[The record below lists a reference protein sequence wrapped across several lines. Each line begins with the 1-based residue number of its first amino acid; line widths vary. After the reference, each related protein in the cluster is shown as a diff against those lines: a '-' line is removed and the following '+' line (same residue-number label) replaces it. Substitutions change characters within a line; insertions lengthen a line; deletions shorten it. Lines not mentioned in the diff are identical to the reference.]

1 MSLCSNYIKKKNNKI
16 SEIMK
21 KLLLLLTLLGACG
34 SGVWANNIRI
44 IGLPVLKDQD
54 EKAHT
59 VKIKFD
65 LAWDNSWRTSKPN
78 NYDAAWIF
86 VKCWDGESWNHV
98 YLEKDG
104 AIPGSKT
111 AADAV
116 NAGTKYSVTNR
127 DGTKADLAMVLEP
140 GYSVAW
146 KKWQVDPK
154 EDSAI
159 CVVGFFLHRATSGAG
174 HVVVPGITFV
184 WNYGDQG
191 FVDED
196 DLVVKVFAVEMV
208 YVPAGDYYLGG
219 RGTAASQNGS
229 FTTSTGA
236 TLEPMVVTSEKE
248 IKVDNTG
255 ATNTLWA
262 LNNGMVAGTIP
273 EAFPKGHQA
282 FYIMKY
288 ELTQEAWCE
297 FLNSLNQG
305 QQNGRVQTNL
315 TTAAV
320 NSWAW
325 GSDLRAWRN
334 YVKIKQSAPSVIF
347 GCDANLNNTYNQTD
361 KVKYDDRELV
371 RNIDGQ
377 DLAMNFVSFNDLL
390 AYAEF
395 AGLRPMT
402 ELEYEKA
409 CRGTREPVN
418 DEYAWGSVTAVFFGQ
433 TNPTQADYTT
443 RNGIT
448 NINTG
453 TEIVGPNFN
462 VGFVRGWSTTNSVSA
477 VPWWHGNTR
486 TWTHTHTYYAA
497 PLRVGL
503 FADSTSTRAEAG
515 ATFWGVMNMSDNVAE
530 MCISAYN
537 TVGRAFVGTH
547 GCGQLN
553 PNGEA
558 THKDWHMSTNAKYY
572 ILRGM
577 VFDGQVTTVSS
588 SGSVG
593 RNTWWGTQNNWWSW
607 CTNGTCYAPGVPGA
621 NATNANAFTTNNEI
635 KRSTV
640 AGGSNMNAWQYYAG
654 MISSRYMFNHACTP
668 VDRTITNDGNATT
681 AKPMRGIRCVRTYNA
696 TK

>member
-1 MSLCSNYIKKKNNKI
+1 
-16 SEIMK
+16 MK
-21 KLLLLLTLLGACG
+21 KLLLLLTLLGACV
-34 SGVWANNIRI
+34 SGVFANNIRI
-44 IGLPVLKDQD
+44 IGLPVLDSQD
-54 EKAHT
+54 EKTHT

-98 YLEKDG
+98 YLEEKG
-104 AIPGSKT
+104 AIPGST
-111 AADAV
+111 AAADAV
-116 NAGTKYSVTNR
+116 NSGTKYYVSSR
-127 DGTKADLAMVLEP
+127 DGSKTTQAMTLEP

-184 WNYGDQG
+184 WNYGAQG

-208 YVPAGDYYLGG
+208 FVPAGDYYLGG
-219 RGTAASQNGS
+219 RGTVASQYGS
-229 FTTSTGA
+229 FTTSAGS
-236 TLEPMVVTSEKE
+236 TLEPMVVTSEKA
-248 IKVDNTG
+248 ITVSNSGD
-255 ATNTLWA
+255 ATTLWA

-273 EAFPKGHQA
+273 ATYPKGYQA

-315 TTAAV
+315 TTAAL

-325 GSDLRAWRN
+325 GGNLSAYRN

-347 GCDANLNNTYNQTD
+347 GCDADLDNNYNETD
-361 KVKYDDRELV
+361 KVKYDDRGEMV

-377 DLAMNFVSFNDLL
+377 DLAMNFVSFDDLL

-433 TNPTQADYTT
+433 ANPTQANYTT
-443 RNGIT
+443 RNGVT
-448 NINTG
+448 NLNTG

-462 VGFVRGWSTTNSVSA
+462 VGYVRGWSMTSSLGTK
-477 VPWWHGNTR
+477 PWWKAA
-486 TWTHTHTYYAA
+486 TWSQSWTHTYYPA
-497 PLRVGL
+497 PLRVGI

-537 TVGRAFVGTH
+537 EKGRAFIGTH

-553 PNGEA
+553 PNGAA
-558 THKDWHMSTNAKYY
+558 THKDWNMTTDAKYY
-572 ILRGM
+572 ICRGM
-577 VFDGQVTTVSS
+577 MFNQVTSTVSYS
-588 SGSVG
+588 TTATMASWWTGAC
-593 RNTWWGTQNNWWSW
+593 TWWTAFSVATPN
-607 CTNGTCYAPGVPGA
+607 
-621 NATNANAFTTNNEI
+621 NATHTAGNVAINEI
-635 KRSTV
+635 NY
-640 AGGSNMNAWQYYAG
+640 AIGNMNRWEYYAG
-654 MISSRYMFNHACTP
+654 MISSRHMFAN
-668 VDRTITNDGNATT
+668 TIVPSNRAISTNGTQANGA
-681 AKPMRGIRCVRTYNA
+681 PMRGIRCVRTYKA
-696 TK
+696 EK